1 MAGRHLWHSCYARV
15 TVRSVAT
22 QWWIILLFRRRR
34 NIQCVCVVGLGG
46 PPDYDY
52 QTARQSQ
59 SLHTVPIFIFF
70 NNLRHALLWVGWHKK
85 LVGFQWPT
93 HPSTNY
99 KISAGKLSIGPTEV
113 LALPLWVV
121 VEMKRPLLT
130 TLFFFLSSSES
141 LLFYQT
147 GCSRVPKLL
156 GFYVLGEI
164 FEV

>member
-1 MAGRHLWHSCYARV
+1 MM
-15 TVRSVAT
+15 
-22 QWWIILLFRRRR
+22 
-34 NIQCVCVVGLGG
+34 
-46 PPDYDY
+46 DYF
-52 QTARQSQ
+52 AISKKKE
-59 SLHTVPIFIFF
+59 HTVCLCCWLRWTPWLWLSNCETKPIFAHCAIFFIFF
-70 NNLRHALLWVGWHKK
+70 HNLRQALLWVGRHKK

-113 LALPLWVV
+113 LALPLWVAV
-121 VEMKRPLLT
+121 KMKRPLLT